1 MPLQLRFAALL
12 EMSQE
17 ELEQEVERELTENPA
32 LDRKLEP
39 GDERRYYAPL
49 SAAHAADFEP
59 VQADAAPTL
68 AEHLTEQ
75 LRDLPAE
82 LSSLLP
88 LVSYMIGALDSNGY
102 LTRSLPQLRDDMAL
116 DASLAL
122 NPTMEQVR
130 QAAAILQSLEP
141 PGVGASDLRQTLLL
155 QLKRLTPSP
164 VQADALEI
172 VKYYFDLFARRSFR
186 ALEEESE
193 LSRERIDRA
202 GSLIAS
208 LNPKPG
214 AEFAAATEVTA
225 VTPDFLVETDSETVT
240 LTMPN
245 SLPQL
250 QIEESFKVDAEGD
263 EGRFI
268 ADRRERAYDFIGL
281 LQRRQSTLLAIGR
294 AIVKHQA
301 DFFTQGDDEAALR
314 PMVLRDVATLTGLES
329 SAISRAISGKWL
341 STPYGLYPLK
351 FFFNHRRT
359 SDDALSTPAILQA
372 LRELIS
378 AEDPSAPLTDE
389 QIAAALTAR
398 GLPTARRTVSKY
410 RRRLNLPSAALRRH

>member
-17 ELEQEVERELTENPA
+17 ELEQEVERELAENPA

-39 GDERRYYAPL
+39 GDERRYYSPL
-49 SAAHAADFEP
+49 SPRPDFEP
-59 VQADAAPTL
+59 VQASAAPSL
-68 AEHLTEQ
+68 AEHLAEQ

-82 LSSLLP
+82 LSPLLP
-88 LVSYMIGALDSNGY
+88 LVNYMIGALDSNGY

-116 DASLAL
+116 DASLDL
-122 NPTMEQVR
+122 NPTIEQVR
-130 QAAAILQSLEP
+130 QAATILQSLEP

-155 QLKRLTPSP
+155 QILRLKPSEP
-164 VQADALEI
+164 QEDALEI
-172 VKYYFDLFARRSFR
+172 VKYYFDLFAKRNFR
-186 ALEEESE
+186 ELEEESE
-193 LSRERIDRA
+193 MSRERIDRA
-202 GSLIAS
+202 GALIAS

-214 AEFAAATEVTA
+214 AEFASTTEVTA
-225 VTPDFLVETDSETVT
+225 VTPDFLVETDNDIVT

-250 QIEESFKVDAEGD
+250 QIEESFNVDVAGD

-268 ADRRERAYDFIGL
+268 ADRRERARDFIGL
-281 LQRRQSTLLAIGR
+281 LERRQNTLLSIGR
-294 AIVKHQA
+294 AIVKHQSG
-301 DFFTQGDDEAALR
+301 FFTHGDDEAALR
-314 PMVLRDVATLTGLES
+314 PMVLRDIASLTGIEP
-329 SAISRAISGKWL
+329 SAISRAMSGKWL

-351 FFFNHRRT
+351 FFFSHRRHA
-359 SDDALSTPAILQA
+359 SDSLSTPAILQA
-372 LRELIS
+372 LREVVE
-378 AEDPSAPLTDE
+378 AEDPASPLTDE

-410 RRRLNLPSAALRRH
+410 RARLNLPSASLRRR